1 MQIIQVCKRLSRCIL
16 DVPIFQITIRSD
28 KKVRPVINIHS
39 KIVLSLFYCY
49 FLDWSLHSHK
59 CYCYAALKLFH
70 PGATRTRRDAAW
82 KHIGW
87 SLIGRQGD
95 ITGAAGGQRRCF
107 VRHDQK
113 TTDEQQLGR
122 QAAATPVKVA
132 TTLGGLQ
139 LHSPH
144 LSHFRRQRMSHV
156 LPDKAT

>member
-1 MQIIQVCKRLSRCIL
+1 MYPSSKLQSDRTRNFLLLLIS
-16 DVPIFQITIRSD
+16 IRKLYSISFT
-28 KKVRPVINIHS
+28 VTFFT
-39 KIVLSLFYCY
+39 LSL
-49 FLDWSLHSHK
+49 SLHSHK
-59 CYCYAALKLFH
+59 CYRYAALKLFH
-70 PGATRTRRDAAW
+70 PRATRTRRDAAW

-113 TTDEQQLGR
+113 TTDEQQLGL

-139 LHSPH
+139 LRSPH